1 MHVVLLV
8 NLETKRKKHASF
20 FKAIAT
26 GDTKLLIMTDALK
39 MTDMQ
44 QRASIEYERQ
54 RHLANWLIESSPHM
68 PKPTAAQQ
76 KQLQQHQQQLQQ
88 QQLQQLAGGAITT
101 KQSKAAGKLKQ
112 SPMFLLAKIGHNMNL
127 AVGGGGTGG
136 GAGGGGGVT
145 PAGNSLVAGSTF
157 NSQTNLP
164 LQILSPGGGREGN
177 KPKLRRFN
185 SHDTSANMFSVAEF
199 ENARMARRNEL
210 ESAALL
216 RQKARYKLNS
226 LSSGGGGGAGGG
238 GGGGGGGDCSTG
250 ESKGSK
256 LSSSESTTE
265 PLFAEQ
271 FLERFSLPRVIRL
284 SYTSSSTSPMPGGGT
299 GGHQGD
305 QTMTSSSSA
314 ESSSTA
320 ERPSSG
326 SKASKS
332 KKGKGS
338 ATIGGDLFLLY
349 RYMRSY
355 RSYHV
360 FNTKAGTSR
369 KKGYKIPH
377 DFPGYFSFISD
388 KGAPTATVYTT
399 IVQLVRDQVYKFLS
413 LDNLSA
419 YTESHDN
426 FSHKTHYVKA
436 TAKAGQ
442 VYRLLAVFQDGDHKS
457 ATSPSSHKD
466 ASATGSASVGGREKE
481 RGKYA
486 QLLDDNRQIYYVSL
500 SAKGKFYEIEQHS
513 APVLQKYTNF
523 GNHHQLHSLN
533 GNNTSSS
540 SVGTNGN
547 QPTQQ
552 QRKPKPLS
560 RDCVHRIGFIMQSE
574 PCLPLNLKLISPQT
588 GANSSTIPEYVTIAK
603 ISEENFLIACP
614 LDEQHLTT
622 TLTLTKLHLT
632 PQMKF
637 AKCTMGFENEQHMF
651 LNANVQTVL
660 KFCQFNC
667 DNFLRV
673 VDHETNAIELQQMT
687 ALSIGQQQQQSL
699 TLTSNATT
707 TTGPSSL
714 GSSASGG
721 GGGGGKH
728 ESKGGSE
735 VLRRFGRLFGGG
747 SGGGNDRNG
756 SGHEKED
763 SIIFLTKNDL
773 ESLECG
779 GRELVGMDDHHPSLH
794 QTQHHHHHHH
804 SLVDD
809 RTLGGRSE
817 SATEPHSLPMPSYR
831 SEKMKVFA
839 SPNGKS
845 KNTPTTAATTSS
857 SSRWFRGFG
866 NRSSA
871 NESVSADDEWDKRTS
886 LDRYRDMSKLIQ
898 ERFGT
903 LGMLS
908 LSSRAA
914 STDRIGTFDDG
925 TIVSHDPGS
934 SVASVGAREKCLSLQ
949 HIEQKSKPDLV
960 PPHHRVVTSGDEA
973 MRRPLDDDDDNGSV
987 LTASELGDTIFFPLR
1002 HSTNQ
1007 QSFMTQKLYS
1017 EFHVK
1022 TKQYSKSS
1030 SSIQQL
1036 LHLAGNGNRSGGG
1049 ELPGSKKS
1057 ALKNRF
1063 RGGGTNH
1070 DRNHGSGEVVLSFED
1085 LRYMNSVC
1093 DEAEERMT
1101 SPSRP
1106 SSMVVMK
1113 EKRPKT
1119 VSLREPAT
1127 AAASERTILDDL
1139 PYSSVRDS
1147 IVLQAGDSDQDSSSS
1162 VPAESI
1168 YAEICTEHAAANG
1181 GSSPTPPL
1189 PQKPKPVHQQPEKR
1203 FVSIRINVPPC
1214 DSVAAGPVCLNPA
1227 GANTATNT
1235 TSSSTATSSSCS
1247 NSNTSSRCSSAVS
1260 SPIEDNIYNT
1270 IK

>member
-1 MHVVLLV
+1 
-8 NLETKRKKHASF
+8 
-20 FKAIAT
+20 
-26 GDTKLLIMTDALK
+26 
-39 MTDMQ
+39 
-44 QRASIEYERQ
+44 
-54 RHLANWLIESSPHM
+54 
-68 PKPTAAQQ
+68 
-76 KQLQQHQQQLQQ
+76 
-88 QQLQQLAGGAITT
+88 
-101 KQSKAAGKLKQ
+101 
-112 SPMFLLAKIGHNMNL
+112 MFLLAKIGHNMNL
-127 AVGGGGTGG
+127 AVGGGGG
-136 GAGGGGGVT
+136 GGGGGVGGGGT
-145 PAGNSLVAGSTF
+145 VVGGGTGAGGNSLVASSTF

-164 LQILSPGGGREGN
+164 LQILTSAGGRDGN

-199 ENARMARRNEL
+199 ENARLARRNEL
-210 ESAALL
+210 ENAALL
-216 RQKARYKLNS
+216 RQRARYKLNS
-226 LSSGGGGGAGGG
+226 LSSGGGGGVGGA
-238 GGGGGGGDCSTG
+238 GGGGGDCSTG

-271 FLERFSLPRVIRL
+271 FLERFSLPRVIHL
-284 SYTSSSTSPMPGGGT
+284 SYTSSTSLTAGQG
-299 GGHQGD
+299 QGD

-320 ERPSSG
+320 ERPNG
-326 SKASKS
+326 GGSKS
-332 KKGKGS
+332 KAKPKSKGS
-338 ATIGGDLFLLY
+338 STIGGDLFLLY
-349 RYMRSY
+349 RYMRGY

-377 DFPGYFSFISD
+377 DFPGYFSFIND

-413 LDNLSA
+413 LDNLAA
-419 YTESHDN
+419 YTESHADN
-426 FSHKTHYVKA
+426 FSHKAHYVKA

-442 VYRLLAVFQDGDHKS
+442 VYRLLAVFQDGDHKAS
-457 ATSPSSHKD
+457 ASSASHKD
-466 ASATGSASVGGREKE
+466 GSAAGTGSVGGREKE

-513 APVLQKYTNF
+513 APVLQKHINF
-523 GNHHQLHSLN
+523 GNHHQLHSFN

-540 SVGTNGN
+540 STGTNGN
-547 QPTQQ
+547 QSSQQ
-552 QRKPKPLS
+552 QQQQQQNRKPKQLS

-588 GANSSTIPEYVTIAK
+588 GGHSSTVPEYVTIAK

-614 LDEQHLTT
+614 LHEQQLTT
-622 TLTLTKLHLT
+622 TLTLTKLHLA

-687 ALSIGQQQQQSL
+687 AHQSHPMA
-699 TLTSNATT
+699 TTTTTTTSTAT

-714 GSSASGG
+714 GSSGSGG
-721 GGGGGKH
+721 GGGGGKQ
-728 ESKGGSE
+728 EGSKGAD

-747 SGGGNDRNG
+747 SGGGHDRNG

-763 SIIFLTKNDL
+763 SIIFLSKNDL

-779 GRELVGMDDHHPSLH
+779 GGRDLSGMDGGSEHHHHSLH
-794 QTQHHHHHHH
+794 HHNDHHHH

-809 RTLGGRSE
+809 RTLGGRSDG
-817 SATEPHSLPMPSYR
+817 ATNEPLSLPVPSFR

-839 SPNGKS
+839 SPNGKG
-845 KNTPTTAATTSS
+845 KNASTAATPSG
-857 SSRWFRGFG
+857 SRWFRGFG
-866 NRSSA
+866 GGGRSSA

-914 STDRIGTFDDG
+914 STDRISAFDDG
-925 TIVSHDPGS
+925 TIVSHDPS
-934 SVASVGAREKCLSLQ
+934 TSMASVGAREKCLSLQ

-960 PPHHRVVTSGDEA
+960 PADKGRDGEDGDG
-973 MRRPLDDDDDNGSV
+973 DDDDQCSER
-987 LTASELGDTIFFPLR
+987 TASELGDTIFFPLR

-1036 LHLAGNGNRSGGG
+1036 LHLQPAGG
-1049 ELPGSKKS
+1049 KKS

-1063 RGGGTNH
+1063 RSGGGANNH
-1070 DRNHGSGEVVLSFED
+1070 DRTNEVVLSFED
-1085 LRYMNSVC
+1085 LRYMNNACGDDDGV
-1093 DEAEERMT
+1093 DDDGEAVQMRPQAKER
-1101 SPSRP
+1101 RP
-1106 SSMVVMK
+1106 AKV
-1113 EKRPKT
+1113 
-1119 VSLREPAT
+1119 VSLREPPPT
-1127 AAASERTILDDL
+1127 AERTILDDL

-1147 IVLQAGDSDQDSSSS
+1147 IVLQPDSDADSST

-1168 YAEICTEHAAANG
+1168 YAEICTDLPATSVPALPPKAAK
-1181 GSSPTPPL
+1181 PTIVQ
-1189 PQKPKPVHQQPEKR
+1189 PQQLPEKR

-1214 DSVAAGPVCLNPA
+1214 DSVATGPVVSLNPA
-1227 GANTATNT
+1227 GASNTVSGGS
-1235 TSSSTATSSSCS
+1235 TS
-1247 NSNTSSRCSSAVS
+1247 SNTSSRCSSAVS

>member
-1 MHVVLLV
+1 MLCVRPIVV
-8 NLETKRKKHASF
+8 ETL
-20 FKAIAT
+20 AIA
-26 GDTKLLIMTDALK
+26 
-39 MTDMQ
+39 
-44 QRASIEYERQ
+44 
-54 RHLANWLIESSPHM
+54 HLAKYS
-68 PKPTAAQQ
+68 
-76 KQLQQHQQQLQQ
+76 QH
-88 QQLQQLAGGAITT
+88 
-101 KQSKAAGKLKQ
+101 
-112 SPMFLLAKIGHNMNL
+112 
-127 AVGGGGTGG
+127 
-136 GAGGGGGVT
+136 
-145 PAGNSLVAGSTF
+145 
-157 NSQTNLP
+157 
-164 LQILSPGGGREGN
+164 
-177 KPKLRRFN
+177 
-185 SHDTSANMFSVAEF
+185 
-199 ENARMARRNEL
+199 
-210 ESAALL
+210 
-216 RQKARYKLNS
+216 
-226 LSSGGGGGAGGG
+226 
-238 GGGGGGGDCSTG
+238 C
-250 ESKGSK
+250 
-256 LSSSESTTE
+256 
-265 PLFAEQ
+265 
-271 FLERFSLPRVIRL
+271 
-284 SYTSSSTSPMPGGGT
+284 
-299 GGHQGD
+299 
-305 QTMTSSSSA
+305 
-314 ESSSTA
+314 
-320 ERPSSG
+320 
-326 SKASKS
+326 
-332 KKGKGS
+332 
-338 ATIGGDLFLLY
+338 
-349 RYMRSY
+349 
-355 RSYHV
+355 
-360 FNTKAGTSR
+360 
-369 KKGYKIPH
+369 
-377 DFPGYFSFISD
+377 YFSFIND

-457 ATSPSSHKD
+457 ATSPSSHKE
-466 ASATGSASVGGREKE
+466 ASAAGGGNVGGREKE

-547 QPTQQ
+547 QSAQQQQQQ
-552 QRKPKPLS
+552 QRKPKQLS

-588 GANSSTIPEYVTIAK
+588 GAHSSTVPEYVTIAK
-603 ISEENFLIACP
+603 ISEENFLIVCP

-687 ALSIGQQQQQSL
+687 ALSIGQQQQQQSL
-699 TLTSNATT
+699 TLTSNTTTTT

-721 GGGGGKH
+721 GGGVGKH
-728 ESKGGSE
+728 ESKGGSD

-763 SIIFLTKNDL
+763 SIIFLSKNDL

-779 GRELVGMDDHHPSLH
+779 GRELGGMDGD
-794 QTQHHHHHHH
+794 HHHHHPLLHHH

-817 SATEPHSLPMPSYR
+817 GANEPHSLPMPSYR

-845 KNTPTTAATTSS
+845 KGNATQSATSS
-857 SSRWFRGFG
+857 SSNRGWFRGFG
-866 NRSSA
+866 SRSSA

-914 STDRIGTFDDG
+914 STDRISSFDDG
-925 TIVSHDPGS
+925 TIVSHDPAS
-934 SVASVGAREKCLSLQ
+934 SVGGVGAREKCLSLQ

-960 PPHHRVVTSGDEA
+960 PPPTVRTI
-973 MRRPLDDDDDNGSV
+973 DDDEDNASE

-1036 LHLAGNGNRSGGG
+1036 LHLAGNGNRSSSN
-1049 ELPGSKKS
+1049 ELSGSKKS

-1063 RGGGTNH
+1063 SNGGAKH
-1070 DRNHGSGEVVLSFED
+1070 DRGSEVVLSFED

-1093 DEAEERMT
+1093 DEAEERTMNE
-1101 SPSRP
+1101 PRA
-1106 SSMVVMK
+1106 SSAVAIK
-1113 EKRPKT
+1113 DKRTKQ
-1119 VSLREPAT
+1119 VSLREPSP
-1127 AAASERTILDDL
+1127 AAAIERTILDDL

-1147 IVLQAGDSDQDSSSS
+1147 IVLQGDCSDPDSNST

-1168 YAEICTEHAAANG
+1168 YAEICTEQAG
-1181 GSSPTPPL
+1181 GMASGDSSPTPPL
-1189 PQKPKPVHQQPEKR
+1189 PQKPKHQEKR
-1203 FVSIRINVPPC
+1203 INRRSSTERPFIKLLLDLENVSGSLFIR
-1214 DSVAAGPVCLNPA
+1214 DGPVFYC
-1227 GANTATNT
+1227 
-1235 TSSSTATSSSCS
+1235 
-1247 NSNTSSRCSSAVS
+1247 V
-1260 SPIEDNIYNT
+1260 
-1270 IK
+1270 K